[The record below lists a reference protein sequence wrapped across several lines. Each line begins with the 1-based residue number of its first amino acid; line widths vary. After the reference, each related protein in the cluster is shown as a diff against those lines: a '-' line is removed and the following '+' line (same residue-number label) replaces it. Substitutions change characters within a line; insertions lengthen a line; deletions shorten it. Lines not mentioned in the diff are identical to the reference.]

1 MTLKCCL
8 ISLGHSIHL
17 AIVWQGKPVV
27 QFEEGCSFTSSNRES
42 WGRCSSLGG
51 TEEDE
56 SLTAGEGDQVDF
68 L

>member
-1 MTLKCCL
+1 MP
-8 ISLGHSIHL
+8 ID
-17 AIVWQGKPVV
+17 

-51 TEEDE
+51 SEEDE
-56 SLTAGEGDQVDF
+56 SLAVGEGDQVNV